1 MNLKLTDSTRVVGAP
16 GIRLPLPLPL
26 GLQMCPGTLS
36 FYVGAQVKFKSSRVG
51 NRQFT
56 PWATS
61 PDPQG
66 YFKCSSS
73 SVIINL
79 DCHFDWVESLAIGQA
94 HCLCLYD
101 ASKANSWVPQSTKL
115 GRSTMNGL
123 GTVQLAGILWV
134 HRVGAHM
141 FAAVLSCR
149 HHTPHT

>member
-1 MNLKLTDSTRVVGAP
+1 MSLKLTDSTRVAGAP
-16 GIRLPLPLPL
+16 GIHPLY
-26 GLQMCPGTLS
+26 LS
-36 FYVGAQVKFKSSRVG
+36 HTGSTNVPWHAQLLCGCSGQIQVLLL
-51 NRQFT
+51 RQRQLT

-61 PDPQG
+61 PDPQE

-73 SVIINL
+73 SGIINL
-79 DCHFDWVESLAIGQA
+79 DCHFDWAESLAIGQA
-94 HCLCLYD
+94 HCLYLYD
-101 ASKANSWVPQSTKL
+101 ASKANSWVAQPTKL

-141 FAAVLSCR
+141 FADVLSCR